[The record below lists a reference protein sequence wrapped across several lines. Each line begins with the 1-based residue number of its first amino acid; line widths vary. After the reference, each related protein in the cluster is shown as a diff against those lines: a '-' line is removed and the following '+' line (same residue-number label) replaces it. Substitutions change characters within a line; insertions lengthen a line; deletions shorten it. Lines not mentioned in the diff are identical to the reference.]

1 MKYSYPINEAWTTE
15 EIVQVVEW
23 LNQVE
28 KTYESYTTLGVLQE
42 QYGKFKQIVTSI
54 MEEKQID
61 RQFKQLSGY
70 STYQVV
76 KKMKEHS
83 KEGAALNTKVNL

>member
-1 MKYSYPINEAWTTE
+1 MKYSYPLSEDWSTE
-15 EIVQVVEW
+15 EMVQVIEW

-28 KTYESYTTLGVLQE
+28 KAYESSVTLEDLQK
-42 QYGKFKQIVTSI
+42 YYRSFKQIVTSI

-76 KKMKEHS
+76 KKMKS
-83 KEGAALNTKVNL
+83 LLKEKAPLNTKVSL

>member
-1 MKYSYPINEAWTTE
+1 MKYSYPLSEDWSTE
-15 EIVQVVEW
+15 EMVQVIEW

-28 KTYESYTTLGVLQE
+28 KVYESHATLEELQNH
-42 QYGKFKQIVTSI
+42 YRLFKQIVTSI

-76 KKMKEHS
+76 KTMKS
-83 KEGAALNTKVNL
+83 LLKEKAPLNTMVSL

>member
-1 MKYSYPINEAWTTE
+1 MKYSYPLSEDWSTE
-15 EIVQVVEW
+15 EMIQVIEW

-28 KTYESYTTLGVLQE
+28 KAYESSVTLEDLQKH
-42 QYGKFKQIVTSI
+42 YRSFKQIVTSI

-76 KKMKEHS
+76 KKMKS
-83 KEGAALNTKVNL
+83 LLKEKAPLNTKVSL